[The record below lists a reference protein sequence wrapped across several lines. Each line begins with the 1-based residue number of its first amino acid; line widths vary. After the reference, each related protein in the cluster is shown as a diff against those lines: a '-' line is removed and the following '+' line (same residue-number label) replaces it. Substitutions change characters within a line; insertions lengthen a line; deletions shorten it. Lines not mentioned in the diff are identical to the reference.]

1 MSDTSVAETINIEQ
15 QTQDSTQR
23 TVLGELPE
31 QSFTGRGVFAV
42 QTVDVGIAVSGAI
55 LTDDGR
61 LLNAPAVFPDLG
73 YALSQIDELRALVLK
88 HFGEAAAIGVQ
99 VLAQA
104 SRASAQAASEQ
115 AKTGDAKVES
125 PIAAVMEQAVIQEEK
140 MSEGKMGV
148 KAKK

>member
-1 MSDTSVAETINIEQ
+1 MSDAVVAEMAKTEEQ
-15 QTQDSTQR
+15 AQVPTQG
-23 TVLGELPE
+23 TVLGALPE
-31 QSFTGRGVFAV
+31 QTFTGRGVFTV

-104 SRASAQAASEQ
+104 SRASAQSVSESTQASAIPASPEEVSQPAADTDAEDKVGETKLS
-115 AKTGDAKVES
+115 AKT
-125 PIAAVMEQAVIQEEK
+125 
-140 MSEGKMGV
+140 
-148 KAKK
+148 KK

>member
-1 MSDTSVAETINIEQ
+1 V
-15 QTQDSTQR
+15 
-23 TVLGELPE
+23 
-31 QSFTGRGVFAV
+31 FTV

-104 SRASAQAASEQ
+104 SRASAQSVSETAQSSAIPASPEEPSRPAAG
-115 AKTGDAKVES
+115 ADVEDK
-125 PIAAVMEQAVIQEEK
+125 AVDTK
-140 MSEGKMGV
+140 LNV
-148 KAKK
+148 KNKK

>member
-1 MSDTSVAETINIEQ
+1 MSDTTVAESINTQ
-15 QTQDSTQR
+15 QQQQPTQA

-104 SRASAQAASEQ
+104 SRASAQAVSEQ
-115 AKTGDAKVES
+115 ANPPSVKNEAGPQPVVVDES
-125 PIAAVMEQAVIQEEK
+125 PQEEK
-140 MSEGKMGV
+140 MNEAKSNV
-148 KAKK
+148 KNKK

>member
-1 MSDTSVAETINIEQ
+1 MSDAAVAEMAKTEEQ
-15 QTQDSTQR
+15 AQVPTQG
-23 TVLGELPE
+23 TVLGAVPE
-31 QSFTGRGVFAV
+31 QPFTGRGVFTV

-104 SRASAQAASEQ
+104 SRASAQSVSETAQSSAIPASPEEPSRP
-115 AKTGDAKVES
+115 DAGADVEDK
-125 PIAAVMEQAVIQEEK
+125 AVDTK
-140 MSEGKMGV
+140 LNV
-148 KAKK
+148 KNKK

>member
-1 MSDTSVAETINIEQ
+1 MSDTTMASNAKSEQ
-15 QTQDSTQR
+15 QALDSTQG
-23 TVLGELPE
+23 TILGQLPE

-61 LLNAPAVFPDLG
+61 LLNSPAVFPDLG

-104 SRASAQAASEQ
+104 SRASAQAKASGTN
-115 AKTGDAKVES
+115 AES
-125 PIAAVMEQAVIQEEK
+125 SPTAVMQQESVQEEN
-140 MSEGKMGV
+140 
-148 KAKK
+148 KKKK